1 MPDVARNQ
9 VEAFPKCHRSLEEL
23 REALAGAG
31 IALPGLRL
39 DPASFGDGDGIP
51 LFDLGRCNMT
61 NAARLVEALRRGVSP
76 PGTPTTT
83 PAPAR
88 QGS

>member
-1 MPDVARNQ
+1 MSEVARNQ
-9 VEAFPKCHRSLEEL
+9 VEAFPKCHGSLVEL

-31 IALPGLRL
+31 VSLPGLRL
-39 DPASFGDGDGIP
+39 DPASFDDGDGIP

-61 NAARLVEALRRGVSP
+61 NAARLVEALRRGVP
-76 PGTPTTT
+76 APGTPTTI
-83 PAPAR
+83 PA